1 MDVCIPGTSE
11 IVKAG
16 SRAKSD
22 VILIFYQ
29 VSMCALN

>member
-16 SRAKSD
+16 SRAKSGY
-22 VILIFYQ
+22 VILGFLSILP
-29 VSMCALN
+29 CAH